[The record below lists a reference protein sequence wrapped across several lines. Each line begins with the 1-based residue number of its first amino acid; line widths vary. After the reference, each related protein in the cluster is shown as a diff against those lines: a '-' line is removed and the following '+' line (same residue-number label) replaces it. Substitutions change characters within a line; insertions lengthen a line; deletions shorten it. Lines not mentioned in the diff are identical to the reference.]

1 MLNSI
6 FRHVARQLRDGATY
20 GKGCRHRYGY
30 RLDWGCHPNQF
41 KWGYARYNGP
51 TFNPNQ
57 QPAFAATKMGMS
69 GLPLGQ
75 AQETFPIV
83 TFAGADAPTN
93 WGGTTA
99 NVTLAEN
106 FTVLDN
112 LQWTVGKHSFTFGG
126 QIAWLEYNVINA
138 TGGSTPIT
146 LAAAVTET
154 AGINASSNASPKFVA
169 TPSTGLAYASLL
181 VGQVDKGSFTQY
193 LQQEFAARFRAISP
207 YVQDNWKVTP
217 KLTLDLGL
225 RYDFFP
231 SITEVHNAGSFFST
245 SLVNPVTGV
254 NGALQFTGHGTGT
267 CNCSTPVNNYMKNIG
282 PRIGLAYQIDS
293 KTVLRSSYG
302 VMLTHGDAVGGLAT
316 SLGTLGFSA
325 APSFSANGSLL
336 STMPLTGSNGA
347 IPAFAPATGVASGP
361 SYGTG
366 YTNTSG
372 FTGTPSSMGY
382 VDPYIG
388 GRAPEYINWSF
399 GFQRQ
404 LNNAITATATY
415 VGSEG
420 HFLQTDGGN
429 PRGFWSDQLDPKYLP
444 LGSTL
449 ASTGTAIATACAAN
463 GLTCPANFN
472 TSQPLSQ
479 ALKPFPSQTVT
490 DSFGYVGNANYNGLQ
505 LLLSMRAWHGFTLN
519 TNYTWSRAI
528 DDGGTFRTGYPIP
541 AGTIANAPNSS
552 YPADRMERAVSTS
565 NQPHHFVLTGVWDMP
580 FGRTILVGN
589 TWERAILGGFKISG
603 NDTQAR
609 DHEGRCHS
617 ITSRASVLRTRRA
630 WPT

>member
-1 MLNSI
+1 
-6 FRHVARQLRDGATY
+6 
-20 GKGCRHRYGY
+20 
-30 RLDWGCHPNQF
+30 
-41 KWGYARYNGP
+41 
-51 TFNPNQ
+51 
-57 QPAFAATKMGMS
+57 
-69 GLPLGQ
+69 
-75 AQETFPIV
+75 
-83 TFAGADAPTN
+83 
-93 WGGTTA
+93 
-99 NVTLAEN
+99 
-106 FTVLDN
+106 
-112 LQWTVGKHSFTFGG
+112 
-126 QIAWLEYNVINA
+126 
-138 TGGSTPIT
+138 
-146 LAAAVTET
+146 
-154 AGINASSNASPKFVA
+154 
-169 TPSTGLAYASLL
+169 
-181 VGQVDKGSFTQY
+181 
-193 LQQEFAARFRAISP
+193 
-207 YVQDNWKVTP
+207 
-217 KLTLDLGL
+217 
-225 RYDFFP
+225 
-231 SITEVHNAGSFFST
+231 
-245 SLVNPVTGV
+245 
-254 NGALQFTGHGTGT
+254 
-267 CNCSTPVNNYMKNIG
+267 
-282 PRIGLAYQIDS
+282 
-293 KTVLRSSYG
+293 
-302 VMLTHGDAVGGLAT
+302 MLTHGDAVGGLAT

-603 NDTQAR
+603 VYQAYSGSPLAITATACQTNPAQITCEPTLNPNFTAKVAR
-609 DHEGRCHS
+609 QNGKWGHGVNWSNYNQTSNPGSYFIVPSVGSTTTAATGPFIAPAAPSGQTSLLNTS
-617 ITSRASVLRTRRA
+617 IAPAYTFGNSLRINLC
-630 WPT
+630 